1 MQQTSIDRWLRKEFV
16 YVCRV
21 YCNTLPQEIP
31 QGVILDE
38 AADDSSGRYRYCFTV
53 HNDRQMSE
61 LTARL
66 EVANITYTSRVIEKG
81 GTSGKLFNNPEKSF
95 TLQVG
100 WALLIFVIIAIAFS
114 PLPVRLWKYL
124 SAEEDIPGMPPKK
137 AKAKVTAP
145 ARTVPLP

>member
-21 YCNTLPQEIP
+21 YCNTLPQDIP
-31 QGVILDE
+31 DGVLLE
-38 AADDSSGRYRYCFTV
+38 ESADDSAGRFRYCFTT
-53 HNDRQMSE
+53 HNDRQLSE

-66 EVANITYTSRVIEKG
+66 EVDNITYTSRIIERE

-100 WALLIFVIIAIAFS
+100 WAIVIFIVIAIAFS

-124 SAEEDIPGMPPKK
+124 SAEEEVPMKKK

-145 ARTVPLP
+145 AKPGP